1 MTAQLDEGKDFSK
14 RLKKIQ
20 ESKEKMQYRLREVAE
35 KEREL
40 LVLQRTKHDGVR
52 EREKDREVSPLQPKV
67 KSELSEKD
75 ITLLKRLKHEQMKF

>member
-1 MTAQLDEGKDFSK
+1 MTVQVDEGKDFSK

-20 ESKEKMQYRLREVAE
+20 ESKEKMQYRLSEVAE
-35 KEREL
+35 KERKL
-40 LVLQRTKHDGVR
+40 LVLQRTKLDGR
-52 EREKDREVSPLQPKV
+52 EKEREMSPLQPKV